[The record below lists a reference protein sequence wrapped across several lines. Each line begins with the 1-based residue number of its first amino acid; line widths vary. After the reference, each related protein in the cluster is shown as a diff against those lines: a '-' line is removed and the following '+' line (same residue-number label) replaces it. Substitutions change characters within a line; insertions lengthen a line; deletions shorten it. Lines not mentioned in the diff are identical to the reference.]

1 MYKCNR
7 FRCNICPYVK
17 EQKTVHATHTNH
29 KVHLNKHY
37 NCTTSNIVYIIQCK
51 KDKCK
56 DQYIGQTQNSLSSR
70 FLDHLGYCRREEI
83 SKATGAHFNKPGHS
97 MADMTISVLEQVSE
111 KDTFYRECRE
121 SKHIQDF
128 DLLYNGINRKRWLVA
143 NCNQFKNQFICF
155 QFSFLYGTVNCKLCD
170 CCGRHLSEDDSVK
183 LLKCIT
189 VLEFNIYV

>member
-1 MYKCNR
+1 M
-7 FRCNICPYVK
+7 
-17 EQKTVHATHTNH
+17 
-29 KVHLNKHY
+29 
-37 NCTTSNIVYIIQCK
+37 
-51 KDKCK
+51 
-56 DQYIGQTQNSLSSR
+56 SR

-97 MADMTISVLEQVSE
+97 MSDMTISVLEQVSE

-128 DLLYNGINRKRWLVA
+128 DLKYNGINRKKWLVA
-143 NCNQFKNQFICF
+143 NCNHFKNQLICF

-189 VLEFNIYV
+189 VLEFNIYVYKNSESLLVGRHL